1 MITKVV
7 YIGYQPLTEKVKEDF
22 YFDIIV
28 QNGFKIEYWDL
39 SHVYFPN
46 ILGDNLVEEYIFKIN
61 TFDDLERRIASQL
74 NEKCLYVL
82 HITYEYRVIKLF
94 RLLTQYGCKTS
105 FFARGALPICGDISS
120 TKVKILKALN
130 LILLLNFIKN
140 KYATYLKKIGRV
152 KFYDMVFNAGEL
164 GYLTIGC
171 GSQIE
176 KSNSKII
183 NINSTDYDTFLDT
196 AMLEKSIEKKYCLFL
211 DEYLPYHPDF
221 ILLGIKAVPAHIY
234 YSTLNHFFDVI
245 EKKYN
250 LEVVI
255 AAHPKAKGY
264 INENPFDGR
273 KVLFNETARLAKFS
287 EFTLTHL
294 STSQSFSV
302 LNQKPIISL
311 TSDRLK
317 EVMPQYNRF
326 ISYTSSILGSCLIN
340 VDQFLSNEIDIS
352 NIDVVKYD
360 DYKYKYLTSKISE
373 IEKSSEVFIKTISQ
387 L

>member
-22 YFDIIV
+22 YFDIIL
-28 QNGFKIEYWDL
+28 QNGSEIEYWDL
-39 SHVYFPN
+39 SHIYFPN
-46 ILGDNLVEEYIFKIN
+46 ILQDNLVEEYIFKIR
-61 TFDDLERRIASQL
+61 TFDDLENRITSQL

-94 RLLTQYGCKTS
+94 KLLTQYGCKTS

-120 TKVKILKALN
+120 IRVKILKALN
-130 LILLLNFIKN
+130 LSLLLKFMKN
-140 KYATYLKKIGRV
+140 KYATYLKKIGKVR
-152 KFYDMVFNAGEL
+152 FYDLVFNAGEF

-183 NINSTDYDTFLDT
+183 SINSIDYDNFLDNS
-196 AMLEKSIEKKYCLFL
+196 MEEERIEKKYCLFL

-221 ILLGIKAVPAHIY
+221 ILLGIKAVSADVY

-245 EKKYN
+245 EKNYN
-250 LEVVI
+250 LEVII

-264 INENPFDGR
+264 IKENPFNNR
-273 KVLFNETARLAKFS
+273 KVLFNKTARLAKFS

-294 STSQSFSV
+294 STSQSFAV
-302 LNQKPIISL
+302 LNNKPIISL
-311 TSDRLK
+311 TSDSLK
-317 EVMPQYNRF
+317 EIMPQFDRF
-326 ISYTSSILGSCLIN
+326 ISYTSGILGSSLIN
-340 VDQFLSNEIDIS
+340 IDQFSLNEINVS
-352 NIDVVKYD
+352 NIDAVKYE